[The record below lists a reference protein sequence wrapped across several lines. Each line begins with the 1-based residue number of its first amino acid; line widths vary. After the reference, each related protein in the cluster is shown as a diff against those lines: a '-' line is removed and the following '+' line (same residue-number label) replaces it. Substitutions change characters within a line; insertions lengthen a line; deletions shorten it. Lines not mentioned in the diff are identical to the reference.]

1 MIQQYELYKG
11 HSKSPMPDFE
21 PINTDSGNMTY
32 VVSEGLKNAVN
43 VALMLGQ
50 PLLLTGEPGTGKT
63 QLAHHLANHFQL
75 DPEEIN
81 FYIFNTQSTST
92 AKDLFYLYDS
102 LGHFQYVQNNQV
114 VLSEEEIEEKFIK
127 YQALGAAIRSGKRCI
142 VLIDEIDK
150 APRDFPNDIL
160 AAIEQLEFE
169 VPEIN
174 RTGQE
179 AIRTETR
186 FRPIVVMTSNSEKA
200 LPDAFLRRCIFYHI
214 PFPNKALLLQ
224 ILQVKHSKF
233 SNQEYAILV
242 QHFEKIRH
250 LIKKKKPST
259 AELINWVSIL
269 ERIGFDVQ
277 QLLNPKALG
286 PEAKKLLAGSYTAL
300 AKNKEDS
307 KLIIDH
313 IL

>member
-21 PINTDSGNMTY
+21 PIRYQGNTSY

-63 QLAHHLANHFQL
+63 QLAHHLANHFKL

-81 FYIFNTQSTST
+81 FYVFNTQSTST
-92 AKDLFYLYDS
+92 AKDLFYSYDS

-114 VLSEEEIEEKFIK
+114 VLSTQEVEEKFIK
-127 YQALGAAIRSGKRCI
+127 YQALGAAIRSGKRCV

-174 RTGQE
+174 RTGQDV
-179 AIRTETR
+179 IRTEMR

-214 PFPNKALLLQ
+214 PFPNRTLLLQ
-224 ILQVKHSKF
+224 ILQVKHAHF
-233 SNQEYAILV
+233 SDQEYSILV
-242 QHFEKIRH
+242 QHFEEIRS

-269 ERIGFDVQ
+269 EKIGFNVQ
-277 QLLNPKALG
+277 KLHNPSSMDTVS
-286 PEAKKLLAGSYTAL
+286 KKLLAGSYTAL